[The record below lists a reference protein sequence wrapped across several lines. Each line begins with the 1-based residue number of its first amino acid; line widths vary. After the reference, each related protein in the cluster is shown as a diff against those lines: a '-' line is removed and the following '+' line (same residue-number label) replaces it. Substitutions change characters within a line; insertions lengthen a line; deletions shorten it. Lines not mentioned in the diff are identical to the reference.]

1 MAKSKANVVKFF
13 HSDAGHGWLAVK
25 TRELVELGIA
35 DKITAFSYTKG
46 KSSYLEEDV
55 DMALYVNTQKD
66 RGVNVEIR
74 QGKRWDKKSPIRAFP
89 AYQAATSVAATPAVE
104 AEAVAE

>member
-55 DMALYVNTQKD
+55 DMALYVNTQQD
-66 RGVNVEIR
+66 RGVTVEVR

-89 AYQAATSVAATPAVE
+89 AYQATASQTPTAEATEV
-104 AEAVAE
+104 AVAE

>member
-25 TRELVELGIA
+25 TRELVDLGIA

-55 DMALYVNTQKD
+55 DMSTYINAQKD
-66 RGVNVEIR
+66 RGVTVEIR

-89 AYQAATSVAATPAVE
+89 AFQATATTPVVE
-104 AEAVAE
+104 SNEAVVTE

>member
-25 TRELVELGIA
+25 TRELVELGVA

-55 DMALYVNTQKD
+55 DMSTYLNAQKD
-66 RGVNVEIR
+66 RGVTVEIR

-89 AYQAATSVAATPAVE
+89 SFQATATAPVVE
-104 AEAVAE
+104 STEAVVTE

>member
-1 MAKSKANVVKFF
+1 MANSKANVVKFF

-25 TRELVELGIA
+25 TRELVELGVA

-55 DMALYVNTQKD
+55 DMSTYINAQKD
-66 RGVNVEIR
+66 RGVTVEIR

-89 AYQAATSVAATPAVE
+89 TFQAPTAAPAVE
-104 AEAVAE
+104 SNEAAVTE

>member
-35 DKITAFSYTKG
+35 DKITAFSFTKG
-46 KSSYLEEDV
+46 KSSYLEEDA
-55 DMALYVNTQKD
+55 DMATYVNAQKD
-66 RGVNVEIR
+66 RGVNVEVR

-89 AYQAATSVAATPAVE
+89 AYQATVTAP
-104 AEAVAE
+104 VAETVSQ

>member
-35 DKITAFSYTKG
+35 DKITAFSFTKG

-55 DMALYVNTQKD
+55 DMATYVNAQKD
-66 RGVNVEIR
+66 RGVNVEVR

-89 AYQAATSVAATPAVE
+89 AYQATVTAP
-104 AEAVAE
+104 VAETVSQ

>member
-1 MAKSKANVVKFF
+1 MANSKANVVKFF

-25 TRELVELGIA
+25 TRELVELGVA

-55 DMALYVNTQKD
+55 DMSTYINAQKD
-66 RGVNVEIR
+66 RGVTVEIR

-89 AYQAATSVAATPAVE
+89 SFQAPTAPAVE
-104 AEAVAE
+104 TATEAAVVTE

>member
-1 MAKSKANVVKFF
+1 MANSKANVVKFF

-55 DMALYVNTQKD
+55 DMALYINTQRD
-66 RGVNVEIR
+66 RGVTVEVR

-89 AYQAATSVAATPAVE
+89 AFQPAVSTAVE
-104 AEAVAE
+104 ATEAAVTE

>member
-1 MAKSKANVVKFF
+1 MAKSKANIVKFF

-25 TRELVELGIA
+25 TRELADLGIA

-55 DMALYVNTQKD
+55 DMALYINTQRD
-66 RGVNVEIR
+66 SGVTVEVR

-89 AYQAATSVAATPAVE
+89 SYQAPVTQAPVVE
-104 AEAVAE
+104 TVVTE

>member
-1 MAKSKANVVKFF
+1 MANSKANVVKFF

-35 DKITAFSYTKG
+35 DKITAYSYTKG

-55 DMALYVNTQKD
+55 DMALYINTQRD
-66 RGVNVEIR
+66 RGVTVEVR

-89 AYQAATSVAATPAVE
+89 AFQSAVSTAPVVE
-104 AEAVAE
+104 TNEAVVTE

>member
-25 TRELVELGIA
+25 TRELVDLGVA

-55 DMALYVNTQKD
+55 DMSTYINAQKD
-66 RGVNVEIR
+66 RGVDVEIR

-89 AYQAATSVAATPAVE
+89 SFQAPVTEQAPAVE
-104 AEAVAE
+104 TAVTE